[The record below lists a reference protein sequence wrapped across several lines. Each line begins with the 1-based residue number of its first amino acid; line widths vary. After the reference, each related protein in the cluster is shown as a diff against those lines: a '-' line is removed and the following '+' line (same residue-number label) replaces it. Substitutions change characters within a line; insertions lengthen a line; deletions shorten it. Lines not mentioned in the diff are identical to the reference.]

1 MKAIKKYSRGG
12 VNPHEP
18 LTEEEK
24 KRVELLFDGDVEA
37 YLRSKE
43 MTRILDEYNRSE
55 RLKRFSELP
64 SIDDASKLSDVRKPE

>member
-43 MTRILDEYNRSE
+43 MTRVLEDSERRE
-55 RLKRFSELP
+55 RLKKLSELP
-64 SIDDASKLSDVRKPE
+64 SVDDSSKLSDIKKPK

>member
-12 VNPHEP
+12 ISPHKP

-24 KRVELLFDGDVEA
+24 RKVELLFDGDVEA

-43 MTRILDEYNRSE
+43 MTRVIEDYQHNQQMRN
-55 RLKRFSELP
+55 
-64 SIDDASKLSDVRKPE
+64 LSQTGGDVNISNIKTPGK

>member
-43 MTRILDEYNRSE
+43 MTRIIDEYEHSQ
-55 RLKRFSELP
+55 RLKRFSQLP
-64 SIDDASKLSDVRKPE
+64 SIDDASKLSKITKPK